1 MIYTLVNR
9 SPQRHNRAMHNPKA
23 WVSLW
28 IGLVVSL
35 HAVPVMVRERPNPT
49 TWPWL
54 PWAMY
59 KDSRPA
65 GPIVAERRRLSAVTE
80 SGRDVTVE
88 EDSAGLSRFVINR
101 TYVRPWL
108 LGDTAAAPRLFA
120 HLNERR
126 TDPFVELRLSVETY
140 TVTDTG
146 MVVRRR
152 TLSYEPAVTGGR

>member
-1 MIYTLVNR
+1 MR
-9 SPQRHNRAMHNPKA
+9 NPKA

-28 IGLVVSL
+28 IVLAVSL
-35 HAVPVMVRERPNPT
+35 HAVPVVLRERPNPT

-59 KDSRPA
+59 KESRPA
-65 GPIVAERRRLSAVTE
+65 GPIVAERRRLSAVTGA
-80 SGRDVTVE
+80 GRLVTVE

-108 LGDTAAAPRLFA
+108 LGDTTAAPRLFA
-120 HLNERR
+120 HLNRR
-126 TDPFVELRLSVETY
+126 RGDPFVELRLSVETY

-146 MVVRRR
+146 LAMLQR
-152 TLSYEPAVTGGR
+152 TLSYEPDVTAGR

>member
-1 MIYTLVNR
+1 MRNR
-9 SPQRHNRAMHNPKA
+9 KK

-28 IGLVVSL
+28 IVLAVSL
-35 HAVPVMVRERPNPT
+35 HAVPVVLRERPNPT

-65 GPIVAERRRLSAVTE
+65 GPITAERRRLSALTE
-80 SGRDVTVE
+80 SGKMVTVE
-88 EDSAGLSRFVINR
+88 EDSAGLSRFVVNR

-120 HLNERR
+120 HLNEKRS
-126 TDPFVELRLSVETY
+126 DPFVELRLSVETY
-140 TVTDTG
+140 TVSDTG
-146 MVVRRR
+146 MVVRQR
-152 TLSYEPAVTGGR
+152 TLSYEPDVTGRR